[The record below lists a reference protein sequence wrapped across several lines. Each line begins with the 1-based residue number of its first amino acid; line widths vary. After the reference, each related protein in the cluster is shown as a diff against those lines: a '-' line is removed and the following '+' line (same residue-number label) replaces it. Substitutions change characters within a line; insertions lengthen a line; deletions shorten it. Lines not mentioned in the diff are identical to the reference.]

1 MNYGSVAALRFPLT
15 QPTQDGGPGGLAGN
29 GQSDFVLE
37 P

>member
-1 MNYGSVAALRFPLT
+1 MNCGSVAALHNQLT